1 VWRFRDKDRD
11 CYVGRYDVRVRR
23 DATGMKLVGKWIT
36 LDAWT
41 LAPYGAVSIVL

>member
-1 VWRFRDKDRD
+1 
-11 CYVGRYDVRVRR
+11 VRR
-23 DATGMKLVGKWIT
+23 TDAGLRLVGKWIT